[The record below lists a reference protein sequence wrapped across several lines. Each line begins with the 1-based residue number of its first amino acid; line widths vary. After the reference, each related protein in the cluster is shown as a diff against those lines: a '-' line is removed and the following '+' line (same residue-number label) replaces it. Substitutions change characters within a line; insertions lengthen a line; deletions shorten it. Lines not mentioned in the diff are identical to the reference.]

1 MEETNKLHNQTI
13 HENAK
18 KKVQQD
24 ALKTQEMRQRALD
37 TLAETISRS
46 LGSLYLK
53 PKINHGLP
61 GQKHL
66 FTYEKKLR
74 KIKILN

>member
-1 MEETNKLHNQTI
+1 MKMQ
-13 HENAK
+13 K

-24 ALKTQEMRQRALD
+24 ALKTQEMRQRALE

-53 PKINHGLP
+53 PKINQGLP